1 MKKVIRSIITMA
13 VLVVPLV
20 GWALSPQT
28 LIKGQSTTLTVDY
41 DIAEVA
47 VTDPAI
53 CDYMVQE
60 SRREIYLNPKKEG
73 RTSIT
78 LWDTTGAKRDTVPLS
93 VISVGLNEILEDAKA
108 TFESSGTLK
117 FFIQGD
123 QVVIRGEVAS
133 PADVAR
139 LNAFTAQFP
148 QVRNEV
154 RLATAVLETIS
165 SEIEKAIATPGIRV
179 RSIRDKL
186 ILEGIAYSSEAAVK
200 AEKIAKL
207 YDESVL
213 NLITVK
219 DTKRN
224 PAAEHLIQLDVH
236 FMEIKKNALRSFG
249 INWAPGST
257 PGGGGGANA
266 SAGGG
271 GAMSAGSDAMGLSG
285 LANSVVG
292 FVFNLAPK
300 IKFARQKGDG
310 RVLENPSFLV
320 KSGETADFFSGTQVP
335 FYSQQAVI
343 FKDIGVKVQAEPI
356 ASAEDVDLKIN
367 VTLTSPTAGGVNKGI
382 DTNTVSTT
390 AYCKAGSSL
399 ALAGIFRNQDAKTY
413 NKIPEDVNTSSALF
427 TLFLSKDFV
436 SNRSEFV
443 IFVTPRIVD
452 NPGHQ
457 ANVTTMEL
465 SDWDDMNENIIK
477 KRSKKEY
484 REYMK
489 GKYGDGAAPKEAKSK
504 SNYKNGKVNR
514 ADKANKAEKASK
526 AERAENAVERVEENR
541 APEVKPAEAPQKT
554 EIEEMIDKVDPID
567 REDKKKDAGF
577 ELPESL
583 R

>member
-1 MKKVIRSIITMA
+1 MKKIVKT
-13 VLVVPLV
+13 VLVMAGLAIVQP

-41 DIAEVA
+41 DIGEVA
-47 VTDPAI
+47 VTDPAV

-73 RTSIT
+73 RTSLT
-78 LWDTTGAKRDTVPLS
+78 LWDTTGAKHDTVPLT
-93 VISVGLNEILEDAKA
+93 VISVGLREILEDAKA
-108 TFESSGTLK
+108 TFEGSGTLK
-117 FFIQGD
+117 FFIQGE
-123 QVVIRGEVAS
+123 QVVIRGEAAS

-139 LNAFTAQFP
+139 INAFAAQFP
-148 QVRNEV
+148 QVRNEA
-154 RLATAVLETIS
+154 RLAAAVLETIS

-186 ILEGIAYSSEAAVK
+186 VIEGTAYSTEAASR

-207 YDESVL
+207 YDENVL
-213 NLITVK
+213 NLIAVK

-224 PAAEHLIQLDVH
+224 PGAEKLIQLDIH
-236 FMEIKKNALRSFG
+236 FMEIKKSALRSFG

-257 PGGGGGANA
+257 SSGGGGSNA
-266 SAGGG
+266 SAGGSASAA
-271 GAMSAGSDAMGLSG
+271 GADAMGLSG

-300 IKFARQKGDG
+300 IKFTRQKGDG
-310 RVLENPSFLV
+310 RVLENPSFMV

-335 FYSQQAVI
+335 FYSQQAVV

-367 VTLTSPTAGGVNKGI
+367 VTMTSPTAGGVNKGI

-413 NKIPEDVNTSSALF
+413 NKIPEDSNTSSALF

-443 IFVTPRIVD
+443 IFVTPRIID
-452 NPGHQ
+452 SASGQ

-465 SDWDDMNENIIK
+465 SDWDKMNENIIK
-477 KRSKKEY
+477 KRSRKEY
-484 REYMK
+484 REYTK
-489 GKYGDGAAPKEAKSK
+489 NKYGGGVVEKQTRSK
-504 SNYKNGKVNR
+504 SDYKGGKGR
-514 ADKANKAEKASK
+514 KAGKGVKVVEEIKEERTRPVE
-526 AERAENAVERVEENR
+526 ERAVKEE
-541 APEVKPAEAPQKT
+541 PA
-554 EIEEMIDKVDPID
+554 
-567 REDKKKDAGF
+567 F

>member
-1 MKKVIRSIITMA
+1 MKNALLLITLILIPTLA
-13 VLVVPLV
+13 S
-20 GWALSPQT
+20 ALSPQT
-28 LIKGQSTTLTVDY
+28 LIKGQATTLAVDY

-117 FFIQGD
+117 FFIQGE

-139 LNAFTAQFP
+139 LNAFAAQFP

-207 YDESVL
+207 YDEGVL

-224 PAAEHLIQLDVH
+224 PAAERLIQLDVH

-271 GAMSAGSDAMGLSG
+271 GASAGSDAMGISG
-285 LANSVVG
+285 LANSMVG

-300 IKFARQKGDG
+300 IKFARQKGGG

-320 KSGETADFFSGTQVP
+320 KSGEAADFFSGTQVP

-343 FKDIGVKVQAEPI
+343 FKDIGVKIQAEPI

-399 ALAGIFRNQDAKTY
+399 ALAGIFRNQDGKTY

-465 SDWDDMNENIIK
+465 SDWDNMNENIIK

-489 GKYGDGAAPKEAKSK
+489 GKYGEGVVEKEAKVRSDYK
-504 SNYKNGKVNR
+504 SGKANR
-514 ADKANKAEKASK
+514 AEKVNKAE
-526 AERAENAVERVEENR
+526 EAVEKVEENR
-541 APEVKPAEAPQKT
+541 VPKAKPVEEPRKVEPVK
-554 EIEEMIDKVDPID
+554 EEPM
-567 REDKKKDAGF
+567 F